1 MMSKRYGL
9 FVFFPTLVFTSA
21 FAEDTSNTSV
31 DRANIASVRVLNLD
45 AVQKYELSGR
55 WVELGV
61 QCFDLS
67 AGTLTASAI
76 YSANSPVVETTII
89 GESFYRLISSETCS
103 VELGGRFGFYQMQG
117 DQTGGYGIYS
127 VAVDS
132 LSILGGTTC
141 TLKTALS
148 SDGELSDL
156 SRSEFTYTYA
166 EGMDFAPVSTLY
178 FYSVTQENEFL
189 LVPAGVQVVD
199 RPSDVCFL
207 VSLKS

>member
-1 MMSKRYGL
+1 MQTKRYGL
-9 FVFFPTLVFTSA
+9 IVFFPTLVFTLASA
-21 FAEDTSNTSV
+21 DDSGVASV
-31 DRANIASVRVLNLD
+31 DRANIANLRVLHLD
-45 AVQKYELSGR
+45 SDQKYELSGR

-61 QCFDLS
+61 QCFDLN

-76 YSANSPVVETTII
+76 YSENSPVVETTII

-117 DQTGGYGIYS
+117 DLTGGYGIYS
-127 VAVDS
+127 LAVDS
-132 LSILGGTTC
+132 LSILGGSTC
-141 TLKTALS
+141 TLKTVLL
-148 SDGELSDL
+148 SDGELSGL
-156 SRSEFTYTYA
+156 SRSEFTYTYT
-166 EGMDFAPVSTLY
+166 EGMDFTPVSTLY

-207 VSLKS
+207 VSLKT